1 MLKIIVRSLILFAVL
16 FNGCSALQTEL
27 SIIVDAGHREC
38 FFQQLLRGMSIE
50 TDYQVLSGGDLDVS
64 YWISSPSNRVVF
76 TELRKQGGQAH
87 FRTEETGEY
96 RFCFDNS
103 FSRFAYK
110 LVFFYFTTN
119 DQFVDPHFPAASAND
134 NQQQLYEM
142 VKDELGELEEKLE
155 TFKDTFRAVVNN
167 LEKAQRIQN
176 LFKAY
181 EMADRNLME
190 HNFERVNFWSFVNVF
205 LMICVG
211 VIQVVMIRSL
221 FEDKSKIGRVLRGG
235 SSPGEKRSMT

>member
-1 MLKIIVRSLILFAVL
+1 MFKSILRFFFLLAVL
-16 FNGCSALQTEL
+16 YEQSDGLQTEL
-27 SIIVDAGHREC
+27 SVIIDAGHREC
-38 FFQQLLRGMSIE
+38 FFQQLLRGMNIE
-50 TDYQVLSGGDLDVS
+50 TDFQVLSGGDLDIS

-76 TELRKQGGQAH
+76 TDLRKQGGQAH
-87 FRTEETGEY
+87 FTTEETGEY

-103 FSRFAYK
+103 YSRFSYK

-119 DQFVDPHFPAASAND
+119 DQFVDPHFPAASKND
-134 NQQQLYEM
+134 NQQELYQM
-142 VKDELGELEEKLE
+142 VKDQLGELDDKLE
-155 TFKDTFRAVVNN
+155 TFKTTFSAVVSN

-176 LFKAY
+176 LFKAF

-190 HNFERVNFWSFVNVF
+190 HNFERVNFWSFFNIF

-221 FEDKSKIGRVLRGG
+221 FEDKSKIGKVLRGNT
-235 SSPGEKRSMT
+235 SPGQRKTIT